1 MKGGDTMTRKATV
14 KVISESSTGLNRRV
28 SINGKPYTNTQ
39 AYNKAVKGEV
49 PGYHG
54 VNNNGT
60 KYIRSNPDNSKRNNL
75 G

>member
-1 MKGGDTMTRKATV
+1 MPRKANV
-14 KVISESSTGLNRRV
+14 KVVQESSTGLNSRV
-28 SINGKPYTNTQ
+28 SINGQTYTNTQ
-39 AYNKAVKGEV
+39 AYNMAVKGKV

-60 KYIRSNPDNSKRNNL
+60 KFIRSNPDNNKNDNL

>member
-1 MKGGDTMTRKATV
+1 MKGGDLMPRKAKV
-14 KVISESSTGLNRRV
+14 KVVNESSTGLNTKV
-28 SINGKPYTNTQ
+28 SIDGTIYTNNQ
-39 AYNKAVKGEV
+39 AYKKAINGEV

-60 KYIRSNPDNSKRNNL
+60 KFIRSNPDNNKRNNL

>member
-1 MKGGDTMTRKATV
+1 MPKRANV
-14 KVISESSTGLNRRV
+14 KVVSESNTGLNNRV
-28 SINGKPYTNTQ
+28 SINGQTYTNNQ
-39 AYNKAVKGEV
+39 AYRMAVKGDV

-60 KYIRSNPDNSKRNNL
+60 KFIRSNPDNSKNNNL

>member
-1 MKGGDTMTRKATV
+1 MPRKATV
-14 KVISESSTGLNRRV
+14 KVISESPTGLNQRV
-28 SINGKPYTNTQ
+28 SINGTSYTNNQ
-39 AYNKAVKGEV
+39 AYNKAVRGEV